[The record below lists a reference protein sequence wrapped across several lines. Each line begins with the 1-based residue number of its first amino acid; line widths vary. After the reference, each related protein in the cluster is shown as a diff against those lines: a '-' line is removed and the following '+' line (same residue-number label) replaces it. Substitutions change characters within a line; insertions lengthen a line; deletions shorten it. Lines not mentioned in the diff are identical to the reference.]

1 MQRTS
6 VVLEPTNNTRVRV
19 VRGPQRA
26 CETKIVA
33 SGSIK
38 RKKRSP
44 HSASWGAWVA
54 PRREHTFVN
63 SVNICDVK
71 DHAVSSPAPLNRLG
85 DDDK

>member
-6 VVLEPTNNTRVRV
+6 VVLEPTNNTRVRYED
-19 VRGPQRA
+19 RKGRA
-26 CETKIVA
+26 KLRSWP

-54 PRREHTFVN
+54 PRPLVAATGAGAEMRQSLGT
-63 SVNICDVK
+63 
-71 DHAVSSPAPLNRLG
+71 AVEGRAHRY
-85 DDDK
+85 

>member
-6 VVLEPTNNTRVRV
+6 VVLEPTNDTRVRYED
-19 VRGPQRA
+19 RKGRA
-26 CETKIVA
+26 KLRSWP

-85 DDDK
+85 DDDE